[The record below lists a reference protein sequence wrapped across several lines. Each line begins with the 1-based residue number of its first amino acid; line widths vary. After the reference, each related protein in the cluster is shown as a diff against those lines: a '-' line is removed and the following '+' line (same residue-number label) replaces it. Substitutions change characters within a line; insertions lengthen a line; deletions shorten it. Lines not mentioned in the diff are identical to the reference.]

1 MKNTTKITKSEY
13 HNTVVPAFVAYRKAM
28 EKALNIP
35 KDGYIRMFTE
45 KRTSGARTKYWVT
58 RQRMPNLQDYVA
70 KNPKFIAGNA
80 VYEVTCNDNY
90 TSGDSWSRGDKCL
103 YCKKSKAKNIPYKK
117 IILPSRSSELQ
128 HLIDNELPRLISKE
142 LQRLLNSE
150 LQRLMNG
157 RIY

>member
-58 RQRMPNLQDYVA
+58 RQSMPNLQDYVA
-70 KNPKFIAGNA
+70 KNPRFIAGNA
-80 VYEVTCNDNY
+80 MYEVTCNDNY
-90 TSGDSWSRGDKCL
+90 TSGDSWSRKDKCL
-103 YCKKSKAKNIPYKK
+103 YCKKMKAKNISVNKTFYF
-117 IILPSRSSELQ
+117 
-128 HLIDNELPRLISKE
+128 D
-142 LQRLLNSE
+142 
-150 LQRLMNG
+150 
-157 RIY
+157 

>member
-1 MKNTTKITKSEY
+1 MKNTTKITQSEY

-58 RQRMPNLQDYVA
+58 RQSMPNMQDYVT
-70 KNPKFIAGNA
+70 KNPTFIAGNA
-80 VYEVTCNDNY
+80 VYEVTCNDYY
-90 TSGDSWSRGDKCL
+90 TPSIRNLSDKCL
-103 YCKKSKAKNIPYKK
+103 YCKKSKAKNA
-117 IILPSRSSELQ
+117 PSSHSSELQ

-142 LQRLLNSE
+142 LQRLLKSE
-150 LQRLMNG
+150 MQRLMNG

>member
-1 MKNTTKITKSEY
+1 MKNTTKITQSEY

-35 KDGYIRMFTE
+35 KDGYVRMFTE

-58 RQRMPNLQDYVA
+58 RQNMPNLQDYVT

-90 TSGDSWSRGDKCL
+90 TSGDSWSRGDTCL
-103 YCKKSKAKNIPYKK
+103 YCKKSKAKR
-117 IILPSRSSELQ
+117 ILLSY
-128 HLIDNELPRLISKE
+128 
-142 LQRLLNSE
+142 NSE
-150 LQRLMNG
+150 MQRLMNG
-157 RIY
+157 STH

>member
-1 MKNTTKITKSEY
+1 MKNTTKITQSEY

-58 RQRMPNLQDYVA
+58 RRNMPNLQAYVT
-70 KNPKFIAGNA
+70 KNPTFIAGNA

-90 TSGDSWSRGDKCL
+90 ISGNSWRGRGTCL
-103 YCKKSKAKNIPYKK
+103 YCKKSKAKS
-117 IILPSRSSELQ
+117 ILLSY
-128 HLIDNELPRLISKE
+128 
-142 LQRLLNSE
+142 NSE
-150 LQRLMNG
+150 MQRLMNN
-157 RIY
+157 RTH

>member
-1 MKNTTKITKSEY
+1 MKNTTKITQSEY

-58 RQRMPNLQDYVA
+58 RRNMPNLQDYVT

-80 VYEVTCNDNY
+80 VYEVTCNDYY
-90 TSGDSWSRGDKCL
+90 TPSIRNLSDKCL
-103 YCKKSKAKNIPYKK
+103 YCKKSKAKT
-117 IILPSRSSELQ
+117 ILLSYSSGLQ
-128 HLIDNELPRLISKE
+128 HLIDNELQHLIDDE
-142 LQRLLNSE
+142 LQRLRNN
-150 LQRLMNG
+150 RTH
-157 RIY
+157 

>member
-13 HNTVVPAFVAYRKAM
+13 HNTVVPAFVAYRKEM

-58 RQRMPNLQDYVA
+58 RQNMPNMQDYVT

-80 VYEVTCNDNY
+80 LYEVTCGNACSSY
-90 TSGDSWSRGDKCL
+90 SWSRTDKCL
-103 YCKKSKAKNIPYKK
+103 YCKKMKAKNI
-117 IILPSRSSELQ
+117 
-128 HLIDNELPRLISKE
+128 LI
-142 LQRLLNSE
+142 
-150 LQRLMNG
+150 NG
-157 RIY
+157 RTH

>member
-1 MKNTTKITKSEY
+1 MKNTTKNTKSEY

-58 RQRMPNLQDYVA
+58 RRNMPNLQDYVA
-70 KNPKFIAGNA
+70 TNPRFIAGNA
-80 VYEVTCNDNY
+80 MYEVTCNDNY

-103 YCKKSKAKNIPYKK
+103 YCKKSKAKNIPS
-117 IILPSRSSELQ
+117 SRSSELQ
-128 HLIDNELPRLISKE
+128 DLIDNELPRLISKE